1 MKHFVQKMT
10 YDDGKV
16 KEIRRD
22 YDEMLDFSQRLERN
36 EIDNVRNLTR
46 TRAFEFSF
54 DRGRIHYD
62 FYLDESS
69 LNVVGIHN

>member
-10 YDDGKV
+10 YDDGRV

-22 YDEMLDFSQRLERN
+22 YDEMLDFSRRLERN
-36 EIDNVRNLTR
+36 EIDNVRNYTR
-46 TRAFEFSF
+46 KSVFDFSF
-54 DRGRIHYD
+54 DRGHIHYD

-69 LNVVGIHN
+69 LNVCGIYA